1 MTTYITKR
9 LAVSLVTLWG
19 VTLVVF
25 GLIQLLPG
33 DPARVIAGP
42 LAGSAEVDRIR
53 TQMGLDEALHV
64 QYGLFVGRLVRGDL
78 GVSART
84 RRPVSYEVGA
94 RLPRTLQLAAV
105 ATLLG
110 SAGGILLGVVA
121 ARRRGTWIDNSLSVI
136 SVAGVSMP
144 VYWLGLLLIILFA
157 VNLGWFPAAGAD
169 RPTSIVL
176 PALTLAA
183 FSVALIARMTRSSM
197 LEVLEADY
205 VRTARAKGV
214 IERNVVYKH
223 ALRNGFIPVLTV
235 IGIQFGT
242 LLGGAVLTES
252 VFAWP
257 GIGRLLVDSIFSR
270 DFPTVQG
277 IIVVYALLFIVVN
290 LVVDVLYAL
299 VNPRI
304 QY

>member
-1 MTTYITKR
+1 VLTYITKR

-19 VTLVVF
+19 VTVVVF
-25 GLIQLLPG
+25 GLVQLLPG
-33 DPARVIAGP
+33 DPARVIAGV
-42 LAGSAEVDRIR
+42 LASQAEVDRIR
-53 TQMGLDEALHV
+53 TQMGLDEPVPV
-64 QYGLFVGRLVRGDL
+64 QYALFVSRLAQGDL
-78 GVSART
+78 GISART
-84 RRPVSYEVGA
+84 RRPVAREVGV

-105 ATLLG
+105 ATLVG
-110 SAGGILLGVVA
+110 SAVGIWLGVVA
-121 ARRRGTWIDNSLSVI
+121 ARRRGTWVDHILSVV

-144 VYWLGLLLIILFA
+144 VYWLGLLLMILFA
-157 VNLGWFPAAGAD
+157 VNLGWVPAAGAD

-176 PALTLAA
+176 PSVTLAA

-205 VRTARAKGV
+205 VRTARSKGV
-214 IERNVVYKH
+214 VERTVVYKH

-257 GIGRLLVDSIFSR
+257 GIGRLLVDSIFAR
-270 DFPTVQG
+270 DFPMVQG

-290 LVVDVLYAL
+290 LIVDILYAF